1 MDTAIQL
8 TELTKHYGRTRALND
23 LSLDVAT
30 GEVYGFLGPNGAG
43 KSTTIRIMLDLLRA
57 DSGTA
62 VVLGLDSRR
71 EARELHRRVA
81 YVPGDVSLWP
91 RLTGGQ
97 AIDVLLALNGGGDEK
112 RRADLVERF
121 QLDPTV
127 RGKAYSKGNR
137 QKVALVAALASRAE
151 LLVLDEPTSGLDPL
165 MESVFQDCVRE
176 AKREGRTVFLSS
188 HILAEAE
195 ALCDRVGIIKDGA
208 LVESGT
214 LSELRHLSMSAVEA
228 HTARPPRADLDHVA
242 GITGLTVVPERDG
255 YALTCHIHPD
265 ATPELLAA
273 LTEAGVRTLVSR
285 PPSLEE
291 LFLGYYAGDP
301 GDPDADPARTDGA
314 ARSAGSA
321 R

>member
-8 TELTKHYGRTRALND
+8 TELTKHYGRTRALNN
-23 LSLDVAT
+23 LSLGVAT

-62 VVLGLDSRR
+62 NLLGLDSRR
-71 EARELHRRVA
+71 DAHALHRRVA

-97 AIDVLLALNGGGDEK
+97 AIDVLLALNGGGDDK
-112 RRADLVERF
+112 RRKDLIERF
-121 QLDPTV
+121 QLDPSV

-137 QKVALVAALASRAE
+137 QKVALVAALASPAE
-151 LLVLDEPTSGLDPL
+151 LLILDEPTSGLDPL
-165 MESVFQDCVRE
+165 MESVFQECVRE
-176 AKREGRTVFLSS
+176 VKDEGRTVFLSS

-195 ALCDRVGIIKDGA
+195 ALCDRVGIIKEGE

-214 LSELRHLSMSAVEA
+214 LKELRHLSMSAVEA
-228 HTARPPRADLDHVA
+228 HTDRPPRDGLDRVP
-242 GITGLTVVPERDG
+242 GVRNLTVRPDDG
-255 YALTCHIHPD
+255 GYLVTCHLHPD
-265 ATPELLAA
+265 ATAELLTA
-273 LTEAGVRTLVSR
+273 LNDAGVRSLVSR

-291 LFLGYYAGDP
+291 LFLGFYAGEH
-301 GDPDADPARTDGA
+301 ADEP
-314 ARSAGSA
+314 AGSP